1 MYLKI
6 LISLQY
12 EYCPSESSFQ
22 AAFRKQVSTM
32 YCTCIAF
39 DLQPK
44 HWKSCSWFCSFNLHS
59 WSSSGPKALHRSVNI
74 FGNGEIARQ
83 SEDTPTVYRHQ
94 KTWHWNWWS
103 RIACMSFYYVGAVL
117 MLDAR
122 LYDMWTISSAKALSA
137 RSTCCGSCGREEVK
151 WSYRS
156 NTTFW
161 SGTGYE
167 LFLLLGHGG
176 HCSLSIQKAL
186 SGPAA
191 IVGCLPRPAR
201 QPGQVP
207 DYSDNKNPINE
218 HRHSIA

>member
-1 MYLKI
+1 MNTALLKAAFKQPSANKRRLCTVHVLHLFCSQSTESLAVGFAASICI
-6 LISLQY
+6 LDHHLDLKHCIDPWISLEMVKLPGNQKTRLQY
-12 EYCPSESSFQ
+12 TDI
-22 AAFRKQVSTM
+22 K
-32 YCTCIAF
+32 
-39 DLQPK
+39 
-44 HWKSCSWFCSFNLHS
+44 
-59 WSSSGPKALHRSVNI
+59 
-74 FGNGEIARQ
+74 
-83 SEDTPTVYRHQ
+83 

-103 RIACMSFYYVGAVL
+103 CIACMSFYYVGAVL

-122 LYDMWTISSAKALSA
+122 LYGMWTMGTISSAKALSA

-167 LFLLLGHGG
+167 LFLLLGHWG